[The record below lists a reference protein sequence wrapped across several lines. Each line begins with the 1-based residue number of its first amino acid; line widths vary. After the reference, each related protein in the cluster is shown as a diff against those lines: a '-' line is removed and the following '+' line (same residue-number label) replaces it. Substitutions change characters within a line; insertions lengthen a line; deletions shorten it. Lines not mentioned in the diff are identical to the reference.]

1 MVLIILALILIS
13 CIFAPIGC
21 IALWK
26 RYVYFGDGLAH
37 SSFLAVSISII
48 AHFPLIYSG
57 LIVAI
62 LFSIFVFIFQNNSE
76 KNAVINLIS
85 SSMLAIALIIINYFS
100 SAQNNIVNLLFGD
113 ILSVAFDDL
122 IVLAIMLIAII
133 CFIAYFYNKILL
145 IIINKDIAVIKGVK
159 VNIIELLFLLI
170 LSVSVFSAIKIVGV
184 LMVTAVLLIPA
195 MIARFMVGSPAMM
208 IIISIF
214 ISLFINFC
222 AATASFYFDLPL
234 TPLVIIIGSLIY
246 GGLYFSVIARKNW
259 NC

>member
-48 AHFPLIYSG
+48 THFPLIYSG

-85 SSMLAIALIIINYFS
+85 SSMLAIALIINYFS

-145 IIINKDIAVIKGVK
+145 IIINRDIAVIKGVK

-170 LSVSVFSAIKIVGV
+170 LSISVFSAIKIVGV

-246 GGLYFSVIARKNW
+246 GGVYFSVIARKNW
-259 NC
+259 NY

>member
-85 SSMLAIALIIINYFS
+85 SSMLAIALIINYFS
-100 SAQNNIVNLLFGD
+100 STQNNIVNLLFGD

-122 IVLAIMLIAII
+122 IVLVVMLIAII

-170 LSVSVFSAIKIVGV
+170 LSISVFSAIKIVGV

-234 TPLVIIIGSLIY
+234 TPLVIIIGSSIY
-246 GGLYFSVIARKNW
+246 GLLYFSVIARKNW
-259 NC
+259 GC

>member
-26 RYVYFGDGLAH
+26 RYIYFGDGLAH

-85 SSMLAIALIIINYFS
+85 SSMLAIALIINYFS

-113 ILSVAFDDL
+113 ILSVVSNDL
-122 IVLAIMLIAII
+122 IVLTIMLIAII

-145 IIINKDIAVIKGVK
+145 IIINRDIAIIKGIK

-184 LMVTAVLLIPA
+184 LMVTTVLLIPA
-195 MIARFMVGSPAMM
+195 MIARFMVGSPGMM

-222 AATASFYFDLPL
+222 AATVSFYFDLPL

-259 NC
+259 NY

>member
-1 MVLIILALILIS
+1 MILIILALILIS

-85 SSMLAIALIIINYFS
+85 STMLAIALIINYFS

-113 ILSVAFDDL
+113 ILSITFDDL
-122 IVLAIMLIAII
+122 IVLAIMFIVII
-133 CFIAYFYNKILL
+133 GFIIYFYNQILL
-145 IIINKDIAVIKGVK
+145 IIINRDIALIKDVK

-184 LMVTAVLLIPA
+184 LMVTAILIIPA
-195 MIARFMVGSPAMM
+195 MIARFIANSPALM

-214 ISLFINFC
+214 VSLFINFC
-222 AATASFYFDLPL
+222 AAASSFYFDLPL

-246 GGLYFSVIARKNW
+246 GLLYVRRV
-259 NC
+259 

>member
-85 SSMLAIALIIINYFS
+85 SSMLAIALIINYFS
-100 SAQNNIVNLLFGD
+100 STQNNIVNLLFGD

-122 IVLAIMLIAII
+122 IVLVVMLIAII

-170 LSVSVFSAIKIVGV
+170 LSISVFSAIKIVGV

-234 TPLVIIIGSLIY
+234 TPLVIIIGSSIY
-246 GGLYFSVIARKNW
+246 GLLYFSVIARKNLG
-259 NC
+259 C

>member
-85 SSMLAIALIIINYFS
+85 SSMLAIALIINYFS

-234 TPLVIIIGSLIY
+234 TPLVIIIGSSIY
-246 GGLYFSVIARKNW
+246 GLLYVRRV
-259 NC
+259 

>member
-85 SSMLAIALIIINYFS
+85 SSMLAIALIINYFS

-113 ILSVAFDDL
+113 ILSVSFNDL
-122 IVLAIMLIAII
+122 ATLAIMLIAII

-170 LSVSVFSAIKIVGV
+170 LSISVFSAIKIVGV

-234 TPLVIIIGSLIY
+234 TPLVIIIGSSIY
-246 GGLYFSVIARKNW
+246 GLLYFSVIARKNW
-259 NC
+259 GC

>member
-85 SSMLAIALIIINYFS
+85 SSMLAIALIINYFS

-145 IIINKDIAVIKGVK
+145 IIINRDIAVIKGVK

-170 LSVSVFSAIKIVGV
+170 LSISVFSAIKIVGV

-208 IIISIF
+208 ITISIF

-246 GGLYFSVIARKNW
+246 GGVYFSVIARKS
-259 NC
+259 CKL

>member
-85 SSMLAIALIIINYFS
+85 SSMLAIALIINYFS
-100 SAQNNIVNLLFGD
+100 STQNNIVNLLFGD

-122 IVLAIMLIAII
+122 IVLVVMLIAII

-170 LSVSVFSAIKIVGV
+170 LSISVFSAIKIVGV

-234 TPLVIIIGSLIY
+234 TPLIIIIGSSIY
-246 GGLYFSVIARKNW
+246 GLLYFSVIARKNLG
-259 NC
+259 C

>member
-1 MVLIILALILIS
+1 MILIILALILIS

-48 AHFPLIYSG
+48 AHLPLIYSG

-85 SSMLAIALIIINYFS
+85 SSMLAIALIINYFS
-100 SAQNNIVNLLFGD
+100 SAQNNIVHLLFGD
-113 ILSVAFDDL
+113 ILSVTFDDL
-122 IVLAIMLIAII
+122 IVLAIIFIVII
-133 CFIAYFYNKILL
+133 GFIIYFYNQILL
-145 IIINKDIAVIKGVK
+145 IIINRDIALIKGVK

-184 LMVTAVLLIPA
+184 LMVTAILLIPA
-195 MIARFMVGSPAMM
+195 MIARFIANSPALM

-214 ISLFINFC
+214 VSLFINFC
-222 AATASFYFDLPL
+222 AAAASYYCDLPL

-246 GGLYFSVIARKNW
+246 GGAIFGKTGIAE
-259 NC
+259 

>member
-13 CIFAPIGC
+13 CIFAPVGC

-85 SSMLAIALIIINYFS
+85 SSMLAIALIINYFS
-100 SAQNNIVNLLFGD
+100 STQNNIVNLLFGD
-113 ILSVAFDDL
+113 ILSVSFNDL
-122 IVLAIMLIAII
+122 ATLAIMLIVII
-133 CFIAYFYNKILL
+133 GFIIYFYNQILL
-145 IIINKDIAVIKGVK
+145 IIINRDIAVIKGVK

-170 LSVSVFSAIKIVGV
+170 LSISVFSAIKIVGV

-195 MIARFMVGSPAMM
+195 MIARFMVGGPAMM

-246 GGLYFSVIARKNW
+246 GVLYFSVIARKNW

>member
-85 SSMLAIALIIINYFS
+85 SSMLAIALIINYFS
-100 SAQNNIVNLLFGD
+100 STQNNIVNLLFGD
-113 ILSVAFDDL
+113 ILSVSFNDL
-122 IVLAIMLIAII
+122 ATLAIMLIVII
-133 CFIAYFYNKILL
+133 GFIIYFYNQILL
-145 IIINKDIAVIKGVK
+145 IIINRDIAVIKGIK
-159 VNIIELLFLLI
+159 VNIMELIFLLI

-246 GGLYFSVIARKNW
+246 GVLYFSVIARKNW
-259 NC
+259 GC

>member
-85 SSMLAIALIIINYFS
+85 SSMLAIALIINYFS

-145 IIINKDIAVIKGVK
+145 IIINRDIAIIKGVK

-170 LSVSVFSAIKIVGV
+170 LSISVFSAIKIVGV

-222 AATASFYFDLPL
+222 AATASFYCDLPL

-246 GGLYFSVIARKNW
+246 GGLYFSVIARNNW
-259 NC
+259 NF

>member
-85 SSMLAIALIIINYFS
+85 SSMLAIALIINYFS

-145 IIINKDIAVIKGVK
+145 IIINRDIAVIKGVK

-170 LSVSVFSAIKIVGV
+170 LSISVFSAIKIVGV

-246 GGLYFSVIARKNW
+246 GGVYFSVIARKNW
-259 NC
+259 NY

>member
-85 SSMLAIALIIINYFS
+85 SSMLAIALIINYFS

-145 IIINKDIAVIKGVK
+145 IIINRDIAVIKGVK

-234 TPLVIIIGSLIY
+234 TPLVIIIGSSIY

-259 NC
+259 GC

>member
-1 MVLIILALILIS
+1 MILIILALILIS

-62 LFSIFVFIFQNNSE
+62 LFSIFVFIFHNHSE

-85 SSMLAIALIIINYFS
+85 SSMLAIALIINYCS
-100 SAQNNIVNLLFGD
+100 SEQNNIVHLLFGD
-113 ILSVAFDDL
+113 TLSITFDDL
-122 IVLAIMLIAII
+122 IVLAIVFIVNIGFII
-133 CFIAYFYNKILL
+133 YFYNQILL
-145 IIINKDIAVIKGVK
+145 IIINRDIALIKGIK

-184 LMVTAVLLIPA
+184 LMVTAILLIPA
-195 MIARFMVGSPAMM
+195 MIARSIAKSPALM

-214 ISLFINFC
+214 VSLFINFC

-234 TPLVIIIGSLIY
+234 TPLVIIIGSFIY
-246 GGLYFSVIARKNW
+246 GVLYFKKLIHYN
-259 NC
+259 